1 MKVIANWKMHGFKD
15 DYLHW
20 YKNLSKTT
28 DENLFDDLGIAP
40 PFTLLDECKTHQSK
54 IKLGAQN
61 ISHLPE
67 GPVTGEISAAMIK
80 NSGADFV
87 ILGHSERRELHTET
101 EEVIKYKILEASNHN
116 IHPVLCIGEPKEIYA
131 AKKTEDFLYSQLQG
145 SLNNLNNINLS
156 IAYEPIWAIGTGD
169 VAKPSDINKI
179 HSIIKEICSR
189 EFDVKLENIIY
200 GGSVNDQNSK
210 EIFEQPIT
218 VKNCIDEYVD
228 SLKKN
233 INILNFPIDPK
244 KINKSIISTINKY
257 LRLSSL
263 ILKKFFSIKVKNVI
277 KPSNNV
283 TKKTIIKNR
292 FLFINA
298 CINLIYIKFKKK

>member
-20 YKNLSKTT
+20 YKNLSKTA

-80 NSGADFV
+80 NSGVDFV

-101 EEVIKYKILEASNHN
+101 EEVIKSKILEASNHN

-145 SLNNLNNINLS
+145 SLNDLNNINLS

-210 EIFEQPIT
+210 EIFEQEHVNGALIGGA
-218 VKNCIDEYVD
+218 
-228 SLKKN
+228 SLDGHSFGRIAN
-233 INILNFPIDPK
+233 NFFEIH
-244 KINKSIISTINKY
+244 NG
-257 LRLSSL
+257 
-263 ILKKFFSIKVKNVI
+263 
-277 KPSNNV
+277 
-283 TKKTIIKNR
+283 
-292 FLFINA
+292 
-298 CINLIYIKFKKK
+298 

>member
-20 YKNLSKTT
+20 YKNLSKTA

-101 EEVIKYKILEASNHN
+101 EEVIKSKILEASNHN
-116 IHPVLCIGEPKEIYA
+116 VHPVLCIGEPKEIYA

-210 EIFEQPIT
+210 EIFEQEHVNGALIGGA
-218 VKNCIDEYVD
+218 
-228 SLKKN
+228 SLDGHSFGRIAN
-233 INILNFPIDPK
+233 NFFEIH
-244 KINKSIISTINKY
+244 NG
-257 LRLSSL
+257 
-263 ILKKFFSIKVKNVI
+263 
-277 KPSNNV
+277 
-283 TKKTIIKNR
+283 
-292 FLFINA
+292 
-298 CINLIYIKFKKK
+298 

>member
-20 YKNLSKTT
+20 YKNLSKTA
-28 DENLFDDLGIAP
+28 DENLFDHLGIAP

-101 EEVIKYKILEASNHN
+101 EEVIKSKILEASNHN

-145 SLNNLNNINLS
+145 SLNDLNNINLS

-210 EIFEQPIT
+210 EIFEQEHVNGALIGGA
-218 VKNCIDEYVD
+218 
-228 SLKKN
+228 SLDGHSFGRIAN
-233 INILNFPIDPK
+233 NFFEIH
-244 KINKSIISTINKY
+244 NG
-257 LRLSSL
+257 
-263 ILKKFFSIKVKNVI
+263 
-277 KPSNNV
+277 
-283 TKKTIIKNR
+283 
-292 FLFINA
+292 
-298 CINLIYIKFKKK
+298 

>member
-1 MKVIANWKMHGFKD
+1 MKVIANWKMHGYKD

-20 YKNLSKTT
+20 YKNLSKTAN
-28 DENLFDDLGIAP
+28 ENLFDDLGIAP

-101 EEVIKYKILEASNHN
+101 EEVIKSKILEASNHN

-210 EIFEQPIT
+210 EIFEQEHVNGALIGGA
-218 VKNCIDEYVD
+218 
-228 SLKKN
+228 SLDGHSFGRIAN
-233 INILNFPIDPK
+233 NFFEIH
-244 KINKSIISTINKY
+244 NG
-257 LRLSSL
+257 
-263 ILKKFFSIKVKNVI
+263 
-277 KPSNNV
+277 
-283 TKKTIIKNR
+283 
-292 FLFINA
+292 
-298 CINLIYIKFKKK
+298 

>member
-20 YKNLSKTT
+20 YKNLSKTA

-101 EEVIKYKILEASNHN
+101 EEVIKSKILEASNHN

-210 EIFEQPIT
+210 EIFEQEHVNGALIGGA
-218 VKNCIDEYVD
+218 
-228 SLKKN
+228 SLDGHSFGRIAN
-233 INILNFPIDPK
+233 NFFEIH
-244 KINKSIISTINKY
+244 NG
-257 LRLSSL
+257 
-263 ILKKFFSIKVKNVI
+263 
-277 KPSNNV
+277 
-283 TKKTIIKNR
+283 
-292 FLFINA
+292 
-298 CINLIYIKFKKK
+298 

>member
-20 YKNLSKTT
+20 YKNLSKTA

-101 EEVIKYKILEASNHN
+101 EEVIKSKILEASNHN
-116 IHPVLCIGEPKEIYA
+116 IHPVLCIGEPKETYA

-210 EIFEQPIT
+210 EIFEQEHVNGALIGGA
-218 VKNCIDEYVD
+218 
-228 SLKKN
+228 SLDGHSFGRIAN
-233 INILNFPIDPK
+233 NFFEIH
-244 KINKSIISTINKY
+244 NG
-257 LRLSSL
+257 
-263 ILKKFFSIKVKNVI
+263 
-277 KPSNNV
+277 
-283 TKKTIIKNR
+283 
-292 FLFINA
+292 
-298 CINLIYIKFKKK
+298 

>member
-20 YKNLSKTT
+20 YKNLSRTA

-101 EEVIKYKILEASNHN
+101 EEVIKSKILEASNHN

-145 SLNNLNNINLS
+145 SLNDLNNINLS

-210 EIFEQPIT
+210 EIFEQEHVNGALIGGA
-218 VKNCIDEYVD
+218 
-228 SLKKN
+228 SLDGHSFGRIAN
-233 INILNFPIDPK
+233 NFFEIH
-244 KINKSIISTINKY
+244 NG
-257 LRLSSL
+257 
-263 ILKKFFSIKVKNVI
+263 
-277 KPSNNV
+277 
-283 TKKTIIKNR
+283 
-292 FLFINA
+292 
-298 CINLIYIKFKKK
+298 

>member
-20 YKNLSKTT
+20 YKNLSKTA

-61 ISHLPE
+61 ISHFPE

-101 EEVIKYKILEASNHN
+101 EEVIKSKILEASNHN

-179 HSIIKEICSR
+179 HSIINEICSR

-210 EIFEQPIT
+210 EIFEQEHVNGALIGGA
-218 VKNCIDEYVD
+218 
-228 SLKKN
+228 SLDGHSFGRIAN
-233 INILNFPIDPK
+233 NFFEIH
-244 KINKSIISTINKY
+244 NG
-257 LRLSSL
+257 
-263 ILKKFFSIKVKNVI
+263 
-277 KPSNNV
+277 
-283 TKKTIIKNR
+283 
-292 FLFINA
+292 
-298 CINLIYIKFKKK
+298 

>member
-20 YKNLSKTT
+20 YKNLSKTA

-61 ISHLPE
+61 ISHLPD

-210 EIFEQPIT
+210 EIFEQEHVNGALIGGA
-218 VKNCIDEYVD
+218 
-228 SLKKN
+228 SLDGHSFGRIAN
-233 INILNFPIDPK
+233 NFFEIH
-244 KINKSIISTINKY
+244 NG
-257 LRLSSL
+257 
-263 ILKKFFSIKVKNVI
+263 
-277 KPSNNV
+277 
-283 TKKTIIKNR
+283 
-292 FLFINA
+292 
-298 CINLIYIKFKKK
+298 

>member
-20 YKNLSKTT
+20 YKNLSKTA

-80 NSGADFV
+80 DSGADFV

-101 EEVIKYKILEASNHN
+101 EEVIKSKILEASNHN

-145 SLNNLNNINLS
+145 SLNDLNNINLS

-210 EIFEQPIT
+210 EIFEQEHVNGALIGGA
-218 VKNCIDEYVD
+218 
-228 SLKKN
+228 SLDGHSFGRIAN
-233 INILNFPIDPK
+233 NFFEIH
-244 KINKSIISTINKY
+244 NG
-257 LRLSSL
+257 
-263 ILKKFFSIKVKNVI
+263 
-277 KPSNNV
+277 
-283 TKKTIIKNR
+283 
-292 FLFINA
+292 
-298 CINLIYIKFKKK
+298 

>member
-20 YKNLSKTT
+20 YKNLSKTA

-87 ILGHSERRELHTET
+87 ILGHSVRRELQTET
-101 EEVIKYKILEASNHN
+101 KEVIKSKILEASNHN
-116 IHPVLCIGEPKEIYA
+116 IHPVLCIGEPKETYA

-145 SLNNLNNINLS
+145 SLNDLNNINLS

-189 EFDVKLENIIY
+189 EFDVKLESIIY

-210 EIFEQPIT
+210 EIFEQEHVNGALIGGA
-218 VKNCIDEYVD
+218 
-228 SLKKN
+228 SLDGHSFGRIAN
-233 INILNFPIDPK
+233 NFFEIH
-244 KINKSIISTINKY
+244 NG
-257 LRLSSL
+257 
-263 ILKKFFSIKVKNVI
+263 
-277 KPSNNV
+277 
-283 TKKTIIKNR
+283 
-292 FLFINA
+292 
-298 CINLIYIKFKKK
+298 

>member
-20 YKNLSKTT
+20 YKNLSKTA

-101 EEVIKYKILEASNHN
+101 EEVIKSKILEASNHN

-145 SLNNLNNINLS
+145 SLNNLSNINLS

-210 EIFEQPIT
+210 EIFEQEHVNGALIGGA
-218 VKNCIDEYVD
+218 
-228 SLKKN
+228 SLDGHSFGRIAN
-233 INILNFPIDPK
+233 NFFEIH
-244 KINKSIISTINKY
+244 NG
-257 LRLSSL
+257 
-263 ILKKFFSIKVKNVI
+263 
-277 KPSNNV
+277 
-283 TKKTIIKNR
+283 
-292 FLFINA
+292 
-298 CINLIYIKFKKK
+298 

>member
-20 YKNLSKTT
+20 YKNLSKTA

-101 EEVIKYKILEASNHN
+101 EEVIKSKILEASNHN

-189 EFDVKLENIIY
+189 EFDLKLENIIY

-210 EIFEQPIT
+210 EIFEQEHVNGALIGGA
-218 VKNCIDEYVD
+218 
-228 SLKKN
+228 SLDGHSFGRIAN
-233 INILNFPIDPK
+233 NFFEIH
-244 KINKSIISTINKY
+244 NG
-257 LRLSSL
+257 
-263 ILKKFFSIKVKNVI
+263 
-277 KPSNNV
+277 
-283 TKKTIIKNR
+283 
-292 FLFINA
+292 
-298 CINLIYIKFKKK
+298 

>member
-20 YKNLSKTT
+20 YKNLSKTA

-101 EEVIKYKILEASNHN
+101 EEVIKSKILEASNHN
-116 IHPVLCIGEPKEIYA
+116 IHPVLCIGEPKETYA

-145 SLNNLNNINLS
+145 SLNDLNNINLS

-210 EIFEQPIT
+210 EIFEQEHVNGALIGGA
-218 VKNCIDEYVD
+218 
-228 SLKKN
+228 SLDGHSFGRIAN
-233 INILNFPIDPK
+233 NFFEIH
-244 KINKSIISTINKY
+244 NG
-257 LRLSSL
+257 
-263 ILKKFFSIKVKNVI
+263 
-277 KPSNNV
+277 
-283 TKKTIIKNR
+283 
-292 FLFINA
+292 
-298 CINLIYIKFKKK
+298 

>member
-20 YKNLSKTT
+20 YKNLSKTA

-101 EEVIKYKILEASNHN
+101 EEVIKSKILEASNHN

-145 SLNNLNNINLS
+145 SLNDLNNINLS

-210 EIFEQPIT
+210 EIFEQEHVNGALIGGA
-218 VKNCIDEYVD
+218 
-228 SLKKN
+228 SLDGHSFGRIAN
-233 INILNFPIDPK
+233 NFF
-244 KINKSIISTINKY
+244 KIHNG
-257 LRLSSL
+257 
-263 ILKKFFSIKVKNVI
+263 
-277 KPSNNV
+277 
-283 TKKTIIKNR
+283 
-292 FLFINA
+292 
-298 CINLIYIKFKKK
+298 

>member
-20 YKNLSKTT
+20 YKNLSKTA

-101 EEVIKYKILEASNHN
+101 EEVIKSKILEASNHN

-145 SLNNLNNINLS
+145 SLNDLNNINLS

-179 HSIIKEICSR
+179 HSIIKEICSK

-210 EIFEQPIT
+210 EIFEQEHVNGALIGGA
-218 VKNCIDEYVD
+218 
-228 SLKKN
+228 SLDGHSFGRIAN
-233 INILNFPIDPK
+233 NFFEIH
-244 KINKSIISTINKY
+244 NG
-257 LRLSSL
+257 
-263 ILKKFFSIKVKNVI
+263 
-277 KPSNNV
+277 
-283 TKKTIIKNR
+283 
-292 FLFINA
+292 
-298 CINLIYIKFKKK
+298 

>member
-20 YKNLSKTT
+20 YKNLSKTA

-101 EEVIKYKILEASNHN
+101 EDVIKSKILEASNHN

-145 SLNNLNNINLS
+145 SLNDLNNINLS

-210 EIFEQPIT
+210 EIFKQEHVNGALIGGA
-218 VKNCIDEYVD
+218 
-228 SLKKN
+228 SLDGHSFGRIAN
-233 INILNFPIDPK
+233 NFFEIH
-244 KINKSIISTINKY
+244 NG
-257 LRLSSL
+257 
-263 ILKKFFSIKVKNVI
+263 
-277 KPSNNV
+277 
-283 TKKTIIKNR
+283 
-292 FLFINA
+292 
-298 CINLIYIKFKKK
+298 

>member
-20 YKNLSKTT
+20 YKNLSKTA

-61 ISHLPE
+61 ISHLPK

-101 EEVIKYKILEASNHN
+101 EEVIKSKILEASNHN
-116 IHPVLCIGEPKEIYA
+116 VHPVLCIGEPKEIYA

-145 SLNNLNNINLS
+145 SLNDLNNINLS

-210 EIFEQPIT
+210 EIFEQEHVNGALIGGA
-218 VKNCIDEYVD
+218 
-228 SLKKN
+228 SLDGYSFGRIAN
-233 INILNFPIDPK
+233 NFFEIH
-244 KINKSIISTINKY
+244 NG
-257 LRLSSL
+257 
-263 ILKKFFSIKVKNVI
+263 
-277 KPSNNV
+277 
-283 TKKTIIKNR
+283 
-292 FLFINA
+292 
-298 CINLIYIKFKKK
+298 

>member
-20 YKNLSKTT
+20 YKNLSKTA

-101 EEVIKYKILEASNHN
+101 EEVIKSKILEASNHN

-145 SLNNLNNINLS
+145 SLNDLNNINLS

-169 VAKPSDINKI
+169 VAKPSDINKV

-210 EIFEQPIT
+210 EIFEQEHVNGALIGGA
-218 VKNCIDEYVD
+218 
-228 SLKKN
+228 SLDGHSFGRIAN
-233 INILNFPIDPK
+233 NFFEIH
-244 KINKSIISTINKY
+244 NG
-257 LRLSSL
+257 
-263 ILKKFFSIKVKNVI
+263 
-277 KPSNNV
+277 
-283 TKKTIIKNR
+283 
-292 FLFINA
+292 
-298 CINLIYIKFKKK
+298 

>member
-20 YKNLSKTT
+20 YKNLSRTA

-101 EEVIKYKILEASNHN
+101 EEVIKSKILKASNHN

-210 EIFEQPIT
+210 EIFEQEHVNGALIGGA
-218 VKNCIDEYVD
+218 
-228 SLKKN
+228 SLDGHSFGRIAN
-233 INILNFPIDPK
+233 NFFEIH
-244 KINKSIISTINKY
+244 NG
-257 LRLSSL
+257 
-263 ILKKFFSIKVKNVI
+263 
-277 KPSNNV
+277 
-283 TKKTIIKNR
+283 
-292 FLFINA
+292 
-298 CINLIYIKFKKK
+298 

>member
-20 YKNLSKTT
+20 YKNLSKTA

-101 EEVIKYKILEASNHN
+101 EEVIKSKILEASNHN

-145 SLNNLNNINLS
+145 SLIDLNNINLS

-210 EIFEQPIT
+210 EIFEQEHVNGALIGGA
-218 VKNCIDEYVD
+218 
-228 SLKKN
+228 SLDGYSFGRIAN
-233 INILNFPIDPK
+233 NFFEIHK
-244 KINKSIISTINKY
+244 G
-257 LRLSSL
+257 
-263 ILKKFFSIKVKNVI
+263 
-277 KPSNNV
+277 
-283 TKKTIIKNR
+283 
-292 FLFINA
+292 
-298 CINLIYIKFKKK
+298 

>member
-20 YKNLSKTT
+20 YKNLSKTA

-61 ISHLPE
+61 ISHLPD

-101 EEVIKYKILEASNHN
+101 EEVIKFKILEASNHK

-145 SLNNLNNINLS
+145 SLNDLNNINLS

-189 EFDVKLENIIY
+189 EFDVKLESIIY

-210 EIFEQPIT
+210 EIFEQEHVNGALIGGA
-218 VKNCIDEYVD
+218 
-228 SLKKN
+228 SLDGHSFGRIAN
-233 INILNFPIDPK
+233 NFFEIH
-244 KINKSIISTINKY
+244 NG
-257 LRLSSL
+257 
-263 ILKKFFSIKVKNVI
+263 
-277 KPSNNV
+277 
-283 TKKTIIKNR
+283 
-292 FLFINA
+292 
-298 CINLIYIKFKKK
+298 

>member
-20 YKNLSKTT
+20 YKNLSKTA

-101 EEVIKYKILEASNHN
+101 EEVIKSKILEASNHN
-116 IHPVLCIGEPKEIYA
+116 VHPVLCIGEPKEIYA

-145 SLNNLNNINLS
+145 SLNDLNNINLS

-210 EIFEQPIT
+210 EIFEQEHVNGALIGGA
-218 VKNCIDEYVD
+218 
-228 SLKKN
+228 SLDGHSFGRIAN
-233 INILNFPIDPK
+233 NFFEIH
-244 KINKSIISTINKY
+244 NG
-257 LRLSSL
+257 
-263 ILKKFFSIKVKNVI
+263 
-277 KPSNNV
+277 
-283 TKKTIIKNR
+283 
-292 FLFINA
+292 
-298 CINLIYIKFKKK
+298 

>member
-15 DYLHW
+15 DYLYW
-20 YKNLSKTT
+20 YKNLSKTA
-28 DENLFDDLGIAP
+28 DENLFDDLGVAP
-40 PFTLLDECKTHQSK
+40 PFTLLDECKTYKSK

-101 EEVIKYKILEASNHN
+101 EEVIKSKILEASNHN

-210 EIFEQPIT
+210 EIFEQEHVNGALIGGA
-218 VKNCIDEYVD
+218 
-228 SLKKN
+228 SLDGHSFGRIAN
-233 INILNFPIDPK
+233 NFFEIH
-244 KINKSIISTINKY
+244 NG
-257 LRLSSL
+257 
-263 ILKKFFSIKVKNVI
+263 
-277 KPSNNV
+277 
-283 TKKTIIKNR
+283 
-292 FLFINA
+292 
-298 CINLIYIKFKKK
+298 

>member
-15 DYLHW
+15 DYLNW
-20 YKNLSKTT
+20 YKNLSKTA
-28 DENLFDDLGIAP
+28 DENLFDDLGNAP

-61 ISHLPE
+61 ISHFPE

-87 ILGHSERRELHTET
+87 ILGHSERRELHNET
-101 EEVIKYKILEASNHN
+101 EEVIKSKILEASNHN
-116 IHPVLCIGEPKEIYA
+116 IHPVLCIGEPKQIYA

-210 EIFEQPIT
+210 EIFEQEHVNGALIGGA
-218 VKNCIDEYVD
+218 
-228 SLKKN
+228 SLDGHSFGRIAN
-233 INILNFPIDPK
+233 NFFEIH
-244 KINKSIISTINKY
+244 NG
-257 LRLSSL
+257 
-263 ILKKFFSIKVKNVI
+263 
-277 KPSNNV
+277 
-283 TKKTIIKNR
+283 
-292 FLFINA
+292 
-298 CINLIYIKFKKK
+298 

>member
-20 YKNLSKTT
+20 YKNLSKTA

-87 ILGHSERRELHTET
+87 ILGHSERRELQTET
-101 EEVIKYKILEASNHN
+101 EEVIKSKILEASNHN
-116 IHPVLCIGEPKEIYA
+116 IHPVLCIGEPKETYA

-145 SLNNLNNINLS
+145 SLNDLNNINLS

-210 EIFEQPIT
+210 EIFEQEHVNGALIGGA
-218 VKNCIDEYVD
+218 
-228 SLKKN
+228 SLDGHSFGRIAN
-233 INILNFPIDPK
+233 NFFEIH
-244 KINKSIISTINKY
+244 NG
-257 LRLSSL
+257 
-263 ILKKFFSIKVKNVI
+263 
-277 KPSNNV
+277 
-283 TKKTIIKNR
+283 
-292 FLFINA
+292 
-298 CINLIYIKFKKK
+298 

>member
-20 YKNLSKTT
+20 YKNLSKTA
-28 DENLFDDLGIAP
+28 DENLFDRLGIAP

-80 NSGADFV
+80 DSGADFV

-101 EEVIKYKILEASNHN
+101 EEVIKSKILEASNHN

-131 AKKTEDFLYSQLQG
+131 AKKTQDFLYSQLQG
-145 SLNNLNNINLS
+145 SLNDLNNINLS

-189 EFDVKLENIIY
+189 EFDVKLESIIY

-210 EIFEQPIT
+210 EIFEQEHVNGALIGGA
-218 VKNCIDEYVD
+218 
-228 SLKKN
+228 SLDGYSFGRIAN
-233 INILNFPIDPK
+233 NFFEIH
-244 KINKSIISTINKY
+244 NG
-257 LRLSSL
+257 
-263 ILKKFFSIKVKNVI
+263 
-277 KPSNNV
+277 
-283 TKKTIIKNR
+283 
-292 FLFINA
+292 
-298 CINLIYIKFKKK
+298 

>member
-20 YKNLSKTT
+20 YKNLSKTA

-40 PFTLLDECKTHQSK
+40 PFTLLDECKAHQSK

-101 EEVIKYKILEASNHN
+101 EEVIKSKILEASNHN

-210 EIFEQPIT
+210 EIFEQEHVNGALIGGA
-218 VKNCIDEYVD
+218 
-228 SLKKN
+228 SLDGHSFGRIAN
-233 INILNFPIDPK
+233 NFFEIH
-244 KINKSIISTINKY
+244 NG
-257 LRLSSL
+257 
-263 ILKKFFSIKVKNVI
+263 
-277 KPSNNV
+277 
-283 TKKTIIKNR
+283 
-292 FLFINA
+292 
-298 CINLIYIKFKKK
+298 

>member
-15 DYLHW
+15 DYLNW
-20 YKNLSKTT
+20 YKNLSKTA

-87 ILGHSERRELHTET
+87 ILGHSERRELHSET
-101 EEVIKYKILEASNHN
+101 EEVIKSKILEASNHN

-210 EIFEQPIT
+210 EIFEQEHVNGALIGGA
-218 VKNCIDEYVD
+218 
-228 SLKKN
+228 SLDGHSFGRIAN
-233 INILNFPIDPK
+233 NFFEIH
-244 KINKSIISTINKY
+244 NG
-257 LRLSSL
+257 
-263 ILKKFFSIKVKNVI
+263 
-277 KPSNNV
+277 
-283 TKKTIIKNR
+283 
-292 FLFINA
+292 
-298 CINLIYIKFKKK
+298 

>member
-20 YKNLSKTT
+20 YKNLSKTA

-101 EEVIKYKILEASNHN
+101 EEVIKSKILEASNHN
-116 IHPVLCIGEPKEIYA
+116 VHPVLCIGEPKEIYA

-145 SLNNLNNINLS
+145 SLNDLSNINLS

-210 EIFEQPIT
+210 EIFEQEHVNGALIGGA
-218 VKNCIDEYVD
+218 
-228 SLKKN
+228 SLDGHSFGRIAN
-233 INILNFPIDPK
+233 NFFEIH
-244 KINKSIISTINKY
+244 NG
-257 LRLSSL
+257 
-263 ILKKFFSIKVKNVI
+263 
-277 KPSNNV
+277 
-283 TKKTIIKNR
+283 
-292 FLFINA
+292 
-298 CINLIYIKFKKK
+298 

>member
-20 YKNLSKTT
+20 YKNLSRTA

-87 ILGHSERRELHTET
+87 ILGHSERRELQTET
-101 EEVIKYKILEASNHN
+101 EEIIKFKILEASNHN

-189 EFDVKLENIIY
+189 EFDVKLESIIY

-210 EIFEQPIT
+210 EIFEQEHVNGALIGGA
-218 VKNCIDEYVD
+218 
-228 SLKKN
+228 SLDGHSFGRIAN
-233 INILNFPIDPK
+233 NFFEIH
-244 KINKSIISTINKY
+244 NG
-257 LRLSSL
+257 
-263 ILKKFFSIKVKNVI
+263 
-277 KPSNNV
+277 
-283 TKKTIIKNR
+283 
-292 FLFINA
+292 
-298 CINLIYIKFKKK
+298 

>member
-20 YKNLSKTT
+20 YKNLSKTA

-40 PFTLLDECKTHQSK
+40 PFTLLNECKTHQSK

-87 ILGHSERRELHTET
+87 ILGHSERRELHTES
-101 EEVIKYKILEASNHN
+101 EEAIKSKILEASNHN

-131 AKKTEDFLYSQLQG
+131 AKKTQDFLYSQLQG
-145 SLNNLNNINLS
+145 SLNDLNNINLS

-189 EFDVKLENIIY
+189 EFDVKLESIIY

-210 EIFEQPIT
+210 EIFEQEHVNGALIGGA
-218 VKNCIDEYVD
+218 
-228 SLKKN
+228 SLDGHSFGRIAN
-233 INILNFPIDPK
+233 NFFEIH
-244 KINKSIISTINKY
+244 NG
-257 LRLSSL
+257 
-263 ILKKFFSIKVKNVI
+263 
-277 KPSNNV
+277 
-283 TKKTIIKNR
+283 
-292 FLFINA
+292 
-298 CINLIYIKFKKK
+298 

>member
-20 YKNLSKTT
+20 YKNLSKTA

-101 EEVIKYKILEASNHN
+101 EEVIKSKILEASNHN

-145 SLNNLNNINLS
+145 SLDNLRNINLS

-189 EFDVKLENIIY
+189 EFDVRLENIIY

-210 EIFEQPIT
+210 EIFEQEHVNGALIGGA
-218 VKNCIDEYVD
+218 
-228 SLKKN
+228 SLDGHSFGRIAN
-233 INILNFPIDPK
+233 NFFEIH
-244 KINKSIISTINKY
+244 NG
-257 LRLSSL
+257 
-263 ILKKFFSIKVKNVI
+263 
-277 KPSNNV
+277 
-283 TKKTIIKNR
+283 
-292 FLFINA
+292 
-298 CINLIYIKFKKK
+298 

>member
-20 YKNLSKTT
+20 YKNLSKSA

-101 EEVIKYKILEASNHN
+101 EEVIKSKILEASNHN

-210 EIFEQPIT
+210 EIFEQEHVNGALIGGA
-218 VKNCIDEYVD
+218 
-228 SLKKN
+228 SLDGHSFGRIAN
-233 INILNFPIDPK
+233 NFFEIH
-244 KINKSIISTINKY
+244 NG
-257 LRLSSL
+257 
-263 ILKKFFSIKVKNVI
+263 
-277 KPSNNV
+277 
-283 TKKTIIKNR
+283 
-292 FLFINA
+292 
-298 CINLIYIKFKKK
+298 

>member
-20 YKNLSKTT
+20 FKNLSKTA

-101 EEVIKYKILEASNHN
+101 EEVIKSKILEASNHN

-131 AKKTEDFLYSQLQG
+131 AKKTEDFLYSQLQK

-210 EIFEQPIT
+210 EIFEQEHVNGALIGGA
-218 VKNCIDEYVD
+218 
-228 SLKKN
+228 SLDGHSFGRIAN
-233 INILNFPIDPK
+233 NFFEIH
-244 KINKSIISTINKY
+244 NG
-257 LRLSSL
+257 
-263 ILKKFFSIKVKNVI
+263 
-277 KPSNNV
+277 
-283 TKKTIIKNR
+283 
-292 FLFINA
+292 
-298 CINLIYIKFKKK
+298 

>member
-20 YKNLSKTT
+20 YKNLSKTA

-101 EEVIKYKILEASNHN
+101 EEVIKHKILEASNHN

-131 AKKTEDFLYSQLQG
+131 AKKTEDFLCSQLQG

-210 EIFEQPIT
+210 EIFEQEHVNGALIGGA
-218 VKNCIDEYVD
+218 
-228 SLKKN
+228 SLDGHSFGRIAN
-233 INILNFPIDPK
+233 NFFEIH
-244 KINKSIISTINKY
+244 NG
-257 LRLSSL
+257 
-263 ILKKFFSIKVKNVI
+263 
-277 KPSNNV
+277 
-283 TKKTIIKNR
+283 
-292 FLFINA
+292 
-298 CINLIYIKFKKK
+298 

>member
-20 YKNLSKTT
+20 YKNLSKTA
-28 DENLFDDLGIAP
+28 DENLFDHLGIAP

-101 EEVIKYKILEASNHN
+101 EEVIKFKILEASNHN

-179 HSIIKEICSR
+179 HSIINEICSR
-189 EFDVKLENIIY
+189 EFDVKLESIIY

-210 EIFEQPIT
+210 EIFEQEHVNGALIGGA
-218 VKNCIDEYVD
+218 
-228 SLKKN
+228 SLDGHSFGRIAN
-233 INILNFPIDPK
+233 NFFEIH
-244 KINKSIISTINKY
+244 NG
-257 LRLSSL
+257 
-263 ILKKFFSIKVKNVI
+263 
-277 KPSNNV
+277 
-283 TKKTIIKNR
+283 
-292 FLFINA
+292 
-298 CINLIYIKFKKK
+298 

>member
-15 DYLHW
+15 DYLNW
-20 YKNLSKTT
+20 YKNLSKTA
-28 DENLFDDLGIAP
+28 DEYLFDDLGIAP
-40 PFTLLDECKTHQSK
+40 PFTLFDECKTNQSK

-131 AKKTEDFLYSQLQG
+131 AKKTEDFLHSQLQG
-145 SLNNLNNINLS
+145 ALNELNNINLS

-210 EIFEQPIT
+210 EIFEQEHVNGALIGGA
-218 VKNCIDEYVD
+218 
-228 SLKKN
+228 SLDGHSFGRIAN
-233 INILNFPIDPK
+233 NFFEIH
-244 KINKSIISTINKY
+244 NG
-257 LRLSSL
+257 
-263 ILKKFFSIKVKNVI
+263 
-277 KPSNNV
+277 
-283 TKKTIIKNR
+283 
-292 FLFINA
+292 
-298 CINLIYIKFKKK
+298 

>member
-20 YKNLSKTT
+20 YKNLSKTA

-101 EEVIKYKILEASNHN
+101 EEVIKSKILEASNHN
-116 IHPVLCIGEPKEIYA
+116 IHPVLCIGEPKETYA
-131 AKKTEDFLYSQLQG
+131 AKKTEDFLHSQLQG
-145 SLNNLNNINLS
+145 SLNDLNNINLS

-210 EIFEQPIT
+210 EIFEQEHVNGALIGGA
-218 VKNCIDEYVD
+218 
-228 SLKKN
+228 SLDGHSFGRIAN
-233 INILNFPIDPK
+233 NFFEIH
-244 KINKSIISTINKY
+244 NG
-257 LRLSSL
+257 
-263 ILKKFFSIKVKNVI
+263 
-277 KPSNNV
+277 
-283 TKKTIIKNR
+283 
-292 FLFINA
+292 
-298 CINLIYIKFKKK
+298 